1 MKNIA
6 NYKIL
11 MMVALAFL
19 FLNCSTDD
27 DTDDINDQMEVV
39 QPADQVE
46 DEVIEGTWRI
56 TEFIDSGDNETALFA
71 DYNFTF
77 NTNGT
82 LIATNDTDTLEGTW
96 SITSDDDDDDDEDDL
111 DFNIFFP
118 VPDSNDFEE
127 LNDDWDIVSSSSTR
141 IELAD
146 ISDDDPEIDRLT
158 FERN

>member
-11 MMVALAFL
+11 MMMTLAFL
-19 FLNCSTDD
+19 FFNCSTDD
-27 DTDDINDQMEVV
+27 NDDDQMDDV
-39 QPADQVE
+39 QPAAQVE
-46 DEVIEGTWRI
+46 EEVTEGTWRI

-71 DYNFTF
+71 GFNFTF
-77 NTNGT
+77 NTDGT

-96 SITSDDDDDDDEDDL
+96 SITSDDDDDDDDNDL

-141 IELAD
+141 IELED
-146 ISDDDPEIDRLT
+146 ISDDDPEIDSLI

>member
-11 MMVALAFL
+11 MMVAVAFL

-27 DTDDINDQMEVV
+27 DDQMEDA
-39 QPADQVE
+39 QPAAQVE
-46 DEVIEGTWRI
+46 DEVTEGTWRI

-82 LIATNDTDTLEGTW
+82 LIATNNTDTLEGTW
-96 SITSDDDDDDDEDDL
+96 SISSDDDDDDDDDEDDL

-146 ISDDDPEIDRLT
+146 ISSNGDTDTLT

>member
-19 FLNCSTDD
+19 FFNCSTDD
-27 DTDDINDQMEVV
+27 NDDDQMDDV
-39 QPADQVE
+39 QPAAQVE
-46 DEVIEGTWRI
+46 EEVIEGTWRI

-82 LIATNDTDTLEGTW
+82 IMASNGTNTLEGVW
-96 SITSDDDDDDDEDDL
+96 SISNDDDDDDEDDL

-127 LNDDWDIVSSSSTR
+127 LNEDWDIVSTSSTR
-141 IELAD
+141 IELED